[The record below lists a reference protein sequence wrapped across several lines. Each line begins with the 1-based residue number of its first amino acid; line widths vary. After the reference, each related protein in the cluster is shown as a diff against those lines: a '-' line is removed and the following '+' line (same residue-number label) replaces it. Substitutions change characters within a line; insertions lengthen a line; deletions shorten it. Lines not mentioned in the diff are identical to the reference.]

1 MCGRYYRKSDKQK
14 IAEAFHATKVD
25 DFPLPPWD
33 YNVAP
38 TTMQPIIR
46 QSRDTAER
54 ELVQLRWG
62 LVPFFTKSLA
72 EFKGFSTI
80 NARAE
85 TLTKSRHLSRPF
97 KKRRCLVPAS
107 GFYEWKKLDA
117 KNKQPFGFDLATKQM
132 LAFAGLWDAW
142 FEPPEIGENR
152 YAVAMRGAMLRKED
166 LTPEKLAE
174 IEASREPRWLQSYT
188 IITTEANELMAPV
201 HNRMP
206 VILHP
211 GDFDRWLDREV
222 TDQPPIDLL
231 RPFPADEMEAFEVSK
246 DVGNVKNNSPELLN
260 SK

>member
-1 MCGRYYRKSDKQK
+1 MCGRYYRRSEKQK
-14 IAEAFHATKVD
+14 IADAFHVSKVD

-46 QSRDTAER
+46 ANRDTGER
-54 ELVQLRWG
+54 ELVQQRWG
-62 LVPFFTKSLA
+62 LVPFNTRSLA
-72 EFKGFSTI
+72 DLKGKSTI

-85 TLTKSRHLSRPF
+85 TVTFGWWAQPF

-107 GFYEWKKLDA
+107 GFYEWTHDDP
-117 KNKQPFGFDLATKQM
+117 KNKRPFAFDLSNGHM
-132 LAFAGLWDAW
+132 MAFAGLWDAW
-142 FEPPEIGENR
+142 IDPAKGQW
-152 YAVAMRGAMLRKED
+152 V
-166 LTPEKLAE
+166 
-174 IEASREPRWLQSYT
+174 QSYT
-188 IITTEANELMAPV
+188 IITTDANELMAPV

-211 GDFDRWLDREV
+211 GDFNRWLERGEAH
-222 TDQPPIDLL
+222 QPPIDLL

-246 DVGNVKNNSPELLN
+246 DVDNVRNNSPGLLN